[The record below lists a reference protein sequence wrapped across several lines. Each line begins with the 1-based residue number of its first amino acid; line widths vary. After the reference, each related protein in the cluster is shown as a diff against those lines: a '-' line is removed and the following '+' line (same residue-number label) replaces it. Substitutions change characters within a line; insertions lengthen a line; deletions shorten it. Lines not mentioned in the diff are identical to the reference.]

1 MPEPTGG
8 AGLLGWPSTQG
19 LPRAIW
25 TLGFVSLLM
34 DVSSEMIH
42 AILPI
47 YLVVGL
53 GASMATVGWIEGFA
67 EAIASIVKLFSG
79 ALSDWLGK
87 RKLLAAL
94 GYGLAA
100 LSKPIFPLAG
110 SVGWVA
116 AARFLDRFGKGLRGA
131 PRDALVADLAPPELR
146 GAAFGLRQALDTVGA
161 FVGPAIGIA
170 VLWFTADRFH
180 PVLWVACLPAVAA
193 VALLVAFV
201 DEPEHPAASQAIRS
215 PLAFGAWRSLGARY
229 WTVCA
234 IAVVFTLPRFSE
246 AFLIL
251 RAQALGLPLTLA
263 PLVLIVMNV
272 AYALAAYPVGALSD
286 RIGRGGLIGLGFA
299 LLVLADCALG
309 FADGLALAAL
319 GIVLWGLHLAFT
331 QGLLATSRR
340 RRGAGGTARRRL
352 RRVQFPHRPRAARRQ
367 RPRWRAVGRLWGEG
381 GVPSRGRIDR
391 ARAGRAGGAAAGRLD
406 ERGLRFARRDLHEVR
421 SAFLRDRQAAIPA
434 RPAWRARDRRS
445 PRSPAGRCRGSAA
458 AAAVRREP

>member
-1 MPEPTGG
+1 LKAREMAEAKGR
-8 AGLLGWPSTQG
+8 ARLLGWRSAQD

-42 AILPI
+42 AILPV
-47 YLVVGL
+47 YLVFAL
-53 GASMATVGWIEGFA
+53 GASMATLGWIEGVA

-116 AARFLDRFGKGLRGA
+116 AARFLDRIGKGVRGA

-161 FVGPAIGIA
+161 FVGPAIGVA
-170 VLWFTADRFH
+170 VLWFTADRFR
-180 PVLWVACLPAVAA
+180 PVLWIACLPAVAA
-193 VALLVAFV
+193 VALLVALV
-201 DEPEHPAASQAIRS
+201 DEPEHKPKTAAIRS
-215 PLAFGAWRSLGARY
+215 PLELGAWSGLGARY
-229 WTVCA
+229 WIVCV

-251 RAQALGLPLTLA
+251 RGQALGLPLTLA
-263 PLVLIVMNV
+263 PLVLVVMNV
-272 AYALAAYPVGALSD
+272 VYALAAYPVGALSD
-286 RIGRGGLIGLGFA
+286 RIGRGRLLGLGFA

-309 FADGLALAAL
+309 LADGLALAAL
-319 GIVLWGLHLAFT
+319 GVVLWGLHLAFT
-331 QGLLATSRR
+331 QGLLATLVADAAPVGL
-340 RRGAGGTARRRL
+340 RGAAFGAFNFLTGLAL
-352 RRVQFPHRPRAARRQ
+352 LAAN
-367 RPRWRAVGRLWGEG
+367 AIAGALWQAYG
-381 GVPSRGRIDR
+381 
-391 ARAGRAGGAAAGRLD
+391 AGAT
-406 ERGLRFARRDLHEVR
+406 F
-421 SAFLRDRQAAIPA
+421 F
-434 RPAWRARDRRS
+434 
-445 PRSPAGRCRGSAA
+445 AA
-458 AAAVRREP
+458 AALTALALVAFAALRPREP